1 MKIIESIK
9 KTNWLRIALFYGLLM
24 LGTFAIRKLP
34 NIFQMAMK
42 DVFSFPLP
50 WNMNHG
56 LIILIISAFFY
67 ALSKVVSTV
76 TLFGPNKT
84 KSLLFP
90 FLLFVGYGIYGFNN
104 NYGVDEHVWALLFCL
119 FTLLYDIMEEFTW
132 RGYLND
138 SLGEIKWPIKSVITG
153 IFWAIWHLLI
163 FDNFSQFGG
172 FAGFVLLCIV
182 FSFVLTF
189 STIRT
194 NSIIAPA
201 TLHALLGKTNLVTL
215 LLFILFIILL
225 LFWNKKF
232 KGSTSD
238 AELKS

>member
-1 MKIIESIK
+1 MNIIESIK
-9 KTNWLRIALFYGLLM
+9 RTNWLRIALFYGLVL
-24 LGTFAIRKLP
+24 LGTFAMRKLP
-34 NIFQMAMK
+34 NIFQLATK
-42 DVFSFPLP
+42 GLFSFPLP

-56 LIILIISAFFY
+56 FIILIISAFFY

-76 TLFGPNKT
+76 TLFGPDKI

-90 FLLFVGYGIYGFNN
+90 LLLFTGYGIYGFKNS
-104 NYGVDEHVWALLFCL
+104 YGVDKHLWALLFCL

-138 SLGEIKWPIKSVITG
+138 SLDELKWPIRSVITG

-172 FAGFVLLCIV
+172 FSGFVLLCIV

-201 TLHALLGKTNLVTL
+201 TLHALMGKTNLVTL
-215 LLFILFIILL
+215 ILFILFILLL
-225 LFWNKKF
+225 LFWKKKI
-232 KGSTSD
+232 KGAISI
-238 AELKS
+238 AKLKS